1 MKNVPLTP
9 NRFKALLLQ
18 AIIILGLSSC
28 KEAEVFRPLAYYDL
42 IGSWTTNGFVFESG
56 GPLPKADQLAWFTY
70 MEASSFT
77 FQSDSTYLK
86 RSKDSFVNPTTVLV
100 KLERGTFSVANGI
113 LKLSTRDTITGVT
126 RNIYYRCDFTKKQIG
141 HSEIRTV
148 SMHATRDL
156 LLKSLADQNQ
166 TTAMIQQNF
175 PYLLDRNLF
184 TVSQEL
190 TR

>member
-1 MKNVPLTP
+1 MKNVSFLPKLF
-9 NRFKALLLQ
+9 NLLWLP
-18 AIIILGLSSC
+18 AMIVLGLSGC
-28 KEAEVFRPLAYYDL
+28 KEAEVFRPLAYPDL
-42 IGSWTTNGFVFESG
+42 FGTWTTNGFVFESG
-56 GPLPKADQLAWFTY
+56 GPLPTADQLAWFKPL
-70 MEASSFT
+70 EASSFT

-100 KLERGTFSVANGI
+100 RLERGTFSVANGI

-175 PYLLDRNLF
+175 PYLLDRTLF